1 MLQFA
6 CSSMS
11 GLTAANVMATRL
23 LQHCGLSELTSL
35 TARVTLL
42 QFTPSILSDL
52 RRATLGI
59 ILSPPNSPNSWI

>member
-1 MLQFA
+1 
-6 CSSMS
+6 MS

-23 LQHCGLSELTSL
+23 LQHCGLSGLTSL
-35 TARVTLL
+35 TGRVTIL

-59 ILSPPNSPNSWI
+59 ILSLSNSANSWIGE

>member
-1 MLQFA
+1 MLQVC

-11 GLTAANVMATRL
+11 DLTTANAMATRL
-23 LQHCGLSELTSL
+23 LQHCGLSGLTSL
-35 TARVTLL
+35 TDRVTRL

-59 ILSPPNSPNSWI
+59 ILSLPNSANSWI